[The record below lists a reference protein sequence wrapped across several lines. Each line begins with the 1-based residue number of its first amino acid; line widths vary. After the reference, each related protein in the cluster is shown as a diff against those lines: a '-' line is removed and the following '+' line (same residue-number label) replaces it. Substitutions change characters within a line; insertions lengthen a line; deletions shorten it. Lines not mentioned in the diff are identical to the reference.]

1 MVDHVNMVMFLTVL
15 YPFNINLIYL
25 KIYIYIGICKIL
37 KHYFTLAFSF
47 TLIIVLESIL
57 SLFLLTVGH
66 G

>member
-1 MVDHVNMVMFLTVL
+1 MVDHVNMVMFLPVL

-25 KIYIYIGICKIL
+25 KVPICKIL